1 MGGGVRVAMLV
12 GVIVMSACGRTIL
25 DDPVGEIP
33 AASTPFA
40 DAASAR
46 ADASITTADA
56 SRTAF
61 GCVAGDPDQVCNDD
75 PAVSALWGTCLP
87 SGGCLC
93 NDGFSYDAATGKC
106 RFGSLCLASGADPWV
121 FSTNLGLVGCASRP
135 AATCVASSN
144 YDALQATVGTLLMSA
159 CGLPPLIYVRV
170 VFGDGCPTLVE
181 MKPAVGAAPLD
192 PALTSCVSKA
202 LAQQRW
208 SCAEPTGCAL
218 VEWDTLP

>member
-1 MGGGVRVAMLV
+1 
-12 GVIVMSACGRTIL
+12 MSACGRTIL
-25 DDPVGEIP
+25 DDPVEEIP

-40 DAASAR
+40 DAASER
-46 ADASITTADA
+46 ADASVTKADA
-56 SRTAF
+56 SRTSF
-61 GCVAGDPDQVCNDD
+61 GCVPGDPDQVCNDD

-106 RFGSLCLASGADPWV
+106 RPGSMCVASGADPWA
-121 FSTNLGLVGCASRP
+121 FSTNLGSVGCASRP
-135 AATCVASSN
+135 ATACVAISN
-144 YDALQATVGTLLMSA
+144 DDVLHATVGMFLMTA
-159 CGLPPLIYVRV
+159 CALPQLIYVRV
-170 VFGDGCPTLVE
+170 VFTNGCPTLVE
-181 MKPAVGAAPLD
+181 MKPAVSGPTLD

-208 SCAEPTGCAL
+208 SCADPTGCAL